1 MDPMTDTRS
10 EASDGPTGGTGAT
23 PVREVMSVALV
34 TVAEDE
40 SVLMA
45 WEILQRTGFHHL
57 PVVNEEGRCL
67 GLVER
72 SELAVACS
80 APAAVLSERYV
91 GDLVV
96 GRGPALVH
104 DDALVSRA
112 ATIMTEAGVD
122 ALPVLDDSG
131 RFVGLLTARDLVA
144 LLAGRHKRSGGAAG
158 TGPILF
164 SLEPVLPYPFDD

>member
-1 MDPMTDTRS
+1 MDPTADTRPEVS
-10 EASDGPTGGTGAT
+10 GSLTDEVGAT

-57 PVVNEEGRCL
+57 PVVNEDGRCP

-80 APAAVLSERYV
+80 SPAAVLSERYV

-96 GRGPALVH
+96 GRGRALVH
-104 DDALVSRA
+104 DDAPVSRA
-112 ATIMTEAGVD
+112 ATVMTEVGTD
-122 ALPVLDDSG
+122 ALPVLDASG

-144 LLAGRHKRSGGAAG
+144 LLAGRHKRPGTAAG
-158 TGPILF
+158 TGPVLF
-164 SLEPVLPYPFDD
+164 SLEPVLPYPFED